1 MIQIHRAQLA
11 VIAALFLATG
21 TAHAIID
28 CAENDPNPICDNPQG
43 WIDQCSKGDKK
54 ACKASHDLIAQE
66 EEDEKRSF
74 EDRWHE
80 AKWDCALEWR
90 SDDKDF
96 PTIYREDIPKLLKAF
111 KEMRGHCAWLQC
123 LDDRSAGKV
132 KHCYYTSER
141 CGTPEWYTAKDKSGN
156 KVMYFREKCER

>member
-1 MIQIHRAQLA
+1 MKKLLLSG
-11 VIAALFLATG
+11 IAALFLATG

-28 CAENDPNPICDNPQG
+28 CVENDPNPICDNPQG

-90 SDDKDF
+90 SD
-96 PTIYREDIPKLLKAF
+96 A
-111 KEMRGHCAWLQC
+111 
-123 LDDRSAGKV
+123 
-132 KHCYYTSER
+132 
-141 CGTPEWYTAKDKSGN
+141 
-156 KVMYFREKCER
+156 